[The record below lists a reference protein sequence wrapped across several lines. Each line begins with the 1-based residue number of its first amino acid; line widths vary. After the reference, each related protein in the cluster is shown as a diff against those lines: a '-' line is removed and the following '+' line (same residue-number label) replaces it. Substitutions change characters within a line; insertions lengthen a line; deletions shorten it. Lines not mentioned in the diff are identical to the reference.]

1 MSSELW
7 EVQQVQLSRLIR
19 QGDREVKR
27 GRGNVEKDM
36 FSWGGASAVKLEHS
50 RIKSGNE
57 NK

>member
-19 QGDREVKR
+19 QGEVKR